1 MSQQKWSQVDRY
13 FAEHLAP
20 SDPVL
25 EAVLQANAEAD
36 LPAHDVAPNQG
47 KLLYLL
53 ARAHRARAILE
64 IGTLGGYSTV
74 WLARALPPEGRLVT
88 LERDPKCAEV
98 ARRNFKNAGVDDVV
112 DVRVG
117 PALQTLPI
125 LESEQQGP
133 FDLIFIDADKPNNP
147 EYLSWALALSR
158 EGSLIIGG

>member
-53 ARAHRARAILE
+53 ARAHRARARH
-64 IGTLGGYSTV
+64 GAPPGYLT
-74 WLARALPPEGRLVT
+74 
-88 LERDPKCAEV
+88 
-98 ARRNFKNAGVDDVV
+98 
-112 DVRVG
+112 
-117 PALQTLPI
+117 
-125 LESEQQGP
+125 
-133 FDLIFIDADKPNNP
+133 
-147 EYLSWALALSR
+147 
-158 EGSLIIGG
+158 